1 MSKSSLPITN
11 IKQILRSVSLFS
23 TFFFHSLWLNEGF
36 ATYTMFES
44 VSKMDW
50 DISADMMYRY
60 LTKRFQP
67 AMISDSYKTSRPM
80 HPVSL
85 EHPKNIRD
93 SFDSITYGK
102 GMFYLKYKLQNK

>member
-1 MSKSSLPITN
+1 
-11 IKQILRSVSLFS
+11 
-23 TFFFHSLWLNEGF
+23 
-36 ATYTMFES
+36 MFES

-50 DISADMMYRY
+50 DISAGMMY
-60 LTKRFQP
+60 LWIEKRFQP

-85 EHPKNIRD
+85 DHPLDARD

-102 GMFYLKYKLQNK
+102 GLVYLIYKFQTKLKSTNQ